1 MGFPGEEIVTKAV
14 ESLSSSLIKKM
25 DAAEARREREFSLKL
40 KELEFYKS
48 NCDKELKKIFDYWFE
63 LVRVVLIKD
72 NKNLSQAERDKYA
85 KEYGEYLK
93 VDKVSKYKMD
103 NLKYGGKET
112 GRVLAIETNLH
123 QTDYQEK
130 PEMTTLYMWCAILAV
145 LKRDILGQE
154 IEVTDIIQVIVNDY
168 DTHVEEVSS
177 AKEYI
182 AALYK
187 KVYNEAPTAQGQY

>member
-48 NCDKELKKIFDYWFE
+48 NYDKELKKIFDYWFE

-103 NLKYGGKET
+103 TLKYGGKET
-112 GRVLAIETNLH
+112 GRVFAIETKLH
-123 QTDYQEK
+123 QTEYQEK

-154 IEVTDIIQVIVNDY
+154 IEVTDIIQV
-168 DTHVEEVSS
+168 TVSVW
-177 AKEYI
+177 
-182 AALYK
+182 AA
-187 KVYNEAPTAQGQY
+187 AQAA

>member
-48 NCDKELKKIFDYWFE
+48 NYDKELKKIFDYWFE

-93 VDKVSKYKMD
+93 KYIMKLPPHKDNIKELKFRASKAEVCAMIGTYFCFCQFIYSSMIVSDIFSKD
-103 NLKYGGKET
+103 
-112 GRVLAIETNLH
+112 IERGMLN
-123 QTDYQEK
+123 
-130 PEMTTLYMWCAILAV
+130 P
-145 LKRDILGQE
+145 
-154 IEVTDIIQVIVNDY
+154 
-168 DTHVEEVSS
+168 
-177 AKEYI
+177 YI
-182 AALYK
+182 ACGISRK
-187 KVYNEAPTAQGQY
+187 KILLLVSGVTNPRDRELPTLKLLGKIL

>member
-48 NCDKELKKIFDYWFE
+48 NYDKELKKIFDYWFE

-103 NLKYGGKET
+103 TLKYGGKET
-112 GRVLAIETNLH
+112 GRVFAIETKLH
-123 QTDYQEK
+123 QTEYQEK

>member
-48 NCDKELKKIFDYWFE
+48 NYDKELKKIFDYWFE

-85 KEYGEYLK
+85 KE
-93 VDKVSKYKMD
+93 
-103 NLKYGGKET
+103 
-112 GRVLAIETNLH
+112 
-123 QTDYQEK
+123 
-130 PEMTTLYMWCAILAV
+130 
-145 LKRDILGQE
+145 
-154 IEVTDIIQVIVNDY
+154 
-168 DTHVEEVSS
+168 
-177 AKEYI
+177 
-182 AALYK
+182 
-187 KVYNEAPTAQGQY
+187 

>member
-48 NCDKELKKIFDYWFE
+48 NYDKELKKIFDYWFE

-103 NLKYGGKET
+103 TLKYGGKET
-112 GRVLAIETNLH
+112 GRVFAIETKLH
-123 QTDYQEK
+123 QTEYQEK

-187 KVYNEAPTAQGQY
+187 KAYNEAPTAQGQY

>member
-14 ESLSSSLIKKM
+14 ESLSSSLIRKM
-25 DAAEARREREFSLKL
+25 DAAEARRERDFSLKL

-48 NCDKELKKIFDYWFE
+48 NYDKELKKIFDYWFE

-85 KEYGEYLK
+85 KEYAEYLK
-93 VDKVSKYKMD
+93 VDKISKYKMD
-103 NLKYGGKET
+103 TLKYGGKET
-112 GRVLAIETNLH
+112 GRVFAIETKLH
-123 QTDYQEK
+123 QTEYQEK
-130 PEMTTLYMWCAILAV
+130 PEMTALYMWCAILAV

-154 IEVTDIIQVIVNDY
+154 IEVADIIQVIVNDY
-168 DTHVEEVSS
+168 DTHIEEVSS

-182 AALYK
+182 ATLYK
-187 KVYNEAPTAQGQY
+187 KVYNESPYWA